1 MKKTKKL
8 CSYMKIRSEIEGVEW
23 KLNEFYLDEWFN
35 DGCRQFFGVRLNDDG
50 NLIDDDQEPFEDF
63 FIITTRNLNL

>member
-1 MKKTKKL
+1 
-8 CSYMKIRSEIEGVEW
+8 MKIRSETEGVEW

>member
-1 MKKTKKL
+1 
-8 CSYMKIRSEIEGVEW
+8 MKIRSETEGVEW

-50 NLIDDDQEPFEDF
+50 NLIDDDQEPFEGF
-63 FIITTRNLNL
+63 FIKTIKNLNF

>member
-1 MKKTKKL
+1 
-8 CSYMKIRSEIEGVEW
+8 MKIRSETEGVEW

-50 NLIDDDQEPFEDF
+50 NLIDDDQEPFEGF
-63 FIITTRNLNL
+63 FIKTTKNLNF

>member
-1 MKKTKKL
+1 
-8 CSYMKIRSEIEGVEW
+8 MKIRSENEGVEW

-50 NLIDDDQEPFEDF
+50 NLIDDDQEPYEGF
-63 FIITTRNLNL
+63 FIKTIKNLNF